1 MPIALIFALPTADCQ
16 LPTVDWR
23 LPTPDSLHASLDTFL
38 NRQLAAQLAEFD
50 ETKKGNWLYYLPSVG
65 IGYTPIA
72 KSGPDGD
79 IRFDNAPRPTLSF
92 SLGQVLNA
100 RRRDRDI
107 RAKRESLAASAALD
121 SEKAHSELDRLLH
134 RHSMLL
140 LELETMRRVQEIDR
154 QLFVLIQADYDAA
167 VISPQQFLPRQKAFL
182 EGELAVMRKEME
194 VGNLE
199 GEIQAAAHFE

>member
-1 MPIALIFALPTADCQ
+1 MKLLLLIAHLQLADTLPPADQ
-16 LPTVDWR
+16 L
-23 LPTPDSLHASLDTFL
+23 HNALDTFL
-38 NRQLAAQLAEFD
+38 DRQLTAQLAEFD
-50 ETKKGNWLYYLPSVG
+50 ESKKGNWLYYLPSVG

-100 RRRDRDI
+100 RRRDRDV
-107 RAKRESLAASAALD
+107 RAKRESLATSAALD
-121 SEKAHSELDRLLH
+121 REKAHRELDRLLH
-134 RHSMLL
+134 RHALLL

-167 VISPQQFLPRQKAFL
+167 RISPQQFLPRQKAFL
-182 EGELAVMRKEME
+182 EGELGVMRKEME
-194 VGNLE
+194 VAGLE
-199 GEIQAAAHFE
+199 GEIRAAVHF

>member
-1 MPIALIFALPTADCQ
+1 MKILLLIAHLHLADTLPPADQ
-16 LPTVDWR
+16 
-23 LPTPDSLHASLDTFL
+23 LHAALDTFL
-38 NRQLAAQLAEFD
+38 TRQLAAQLAEFD
-50 ETKKGNWLYYLPSVG
+50 ESKKGNWLYYLPSVG

-72 KSGPDGD
+72 KSGSDGN

-121 SEKAHSELDRLLH
+121 REKAHRELDRLLH
-134 RHSMLL
+134 RHALLL
-140 LELETMRRVQEIDR
+140 LELETMRRVQEIDH
-154 QLFVLIQADYDAA
+154 QLFVLVQADYDAA
-167 VISPQQFLPRQKAFL
+167 RISPQQFLPKQKAFL
-182 EGELAVMRKEME
+182 EGELGVMRKEME

-199 GEIQAAAHFE
+199 GEIRAFAHSDYID

>member
-1 MPIALIFALPTADCQ
+1 MILLTSQLASLPTAHCQ
-16 LPTVDWR
+16 LPTS
-23 LPTPDSLHASLDTFL
+23 DSLHATLDTFL
-38 NRQLAAQLAEFD
+38 DRQLAAQLAEYD
-50 ETKKGNWLYYLPSVG
+50 ESKKGNWLYYLPSVG

-79 IRFDNAPRPTLSF
+79 IRFNNAPRPTLSF

-100 RRRDRDI
+100 RRRNSDI

-121 SEKAHSELDRLLH
+121 REKAHRELDRLLH
-134 RHSMLL
+134 RHALLL

-167 VISPQQFLPRQKAFL
+167 RISPQEFLPKQKAFL
-182 EGELAVMRKEME
+182 EEELAVMRKEME
-194 VGNLE
+194 LGGVE
-199 GEIQAAAHFE
+199 EEIRVFAHFSSEK